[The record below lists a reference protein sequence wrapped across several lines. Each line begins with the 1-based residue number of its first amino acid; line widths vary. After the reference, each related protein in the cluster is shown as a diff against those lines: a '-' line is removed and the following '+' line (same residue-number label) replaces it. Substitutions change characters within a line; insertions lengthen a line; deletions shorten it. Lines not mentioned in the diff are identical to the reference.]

1 MRCLVKFK
9 MMTEGIPN
17 LSFEGP
23 GIKSDMSISFI
34 DELKQKYTFLI
45 EEDGIVLKRS
55 GETPLIMKFFALRL
69 TVAQFET
76 EKQIFTLE
84 LKTNKVRLTDHQ
96 LEIAYDMVND
106 TEVLSSHHLTL
117 DWKV

>member
-9 MMTEGIPN
+9 MMTDGIPN

-34 DELKQKYTFLI
+34 DEFKQKYTFLI
-45 EEDGIVLKRS
+45 EKQGIVLKRS
-55 GETPLIMKFFALRL
+55 GETPLIMEFDMSRN

-76 EKQIFTLE
+76 EKQSFTLE
-84 LKTNKVRLTDHQ
+84 LKTNKVRLTVDQ
-96 LEIAYDMVND
+96 LEIKYDMVND